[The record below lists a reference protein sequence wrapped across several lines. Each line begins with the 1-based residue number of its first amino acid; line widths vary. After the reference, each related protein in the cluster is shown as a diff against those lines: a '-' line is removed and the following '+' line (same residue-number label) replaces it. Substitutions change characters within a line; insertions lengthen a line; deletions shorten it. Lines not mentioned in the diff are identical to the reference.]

1 MAINYEPTVG
11 LQGSASCAELDI
23 ETSRKKTKP
32 KLKLKPNRSQNRYNN
47 RSTKKTNYQKPVLE
61 PQLSNCQLRYFCT
74 CYRFALRPGRA
85 PVPLPVPPSGQLILT
100 PLIKWQAPGVVTI
113 IKSPQLAVPRVE
125 DTHVGLRA
133 QNGYSLQSPISNRAS
148 WTARALPSFR
158 AIQLKRK

>member
-1 MAINYEPTVG
+1 MAINYDPTVG
-11 LQGSASCAELDI
+11 LQGSASCSELDI
-23 ETSRKKTKP
+23 EIRRKKTKP
-32 KLKLKPNRSQNRYNN
+32 KLKLKLKPNRNQNRYNN

-85 PVPLPVPPSGQLILT
+85 PVPLPVAVPVPPSGQLILT

-133 QNGYSLQSPISNRAS
+133 QNGYSLQSPIANRAS
-148 WTARALPSFR
+148 
-158 AIQLKRK
+158 